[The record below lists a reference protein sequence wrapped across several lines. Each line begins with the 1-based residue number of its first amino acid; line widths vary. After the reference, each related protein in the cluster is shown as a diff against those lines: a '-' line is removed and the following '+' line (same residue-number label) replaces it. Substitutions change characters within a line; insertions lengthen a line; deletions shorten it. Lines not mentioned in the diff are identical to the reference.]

1 MKKAYLIFAF
11 LLIFV
16 NAKCEVFALVN
27 FDEKLLENGSLKGYV
42 MSEKLDGVRALW
54 DGVALKSRSN
64 KKFSVPKCFTQNFPS
79 FALDGELFINRGKF
93 EELLS
98 VVNSVNADCKAWQ
111 NVKYFVFDVPNATGT
126 LTQRLEVLESYLNAL
141 KKAQKETYPLFIIA
155 QTPIKNKDELDKA
168 LQRVVKLGGEGL
180 VVRKNSAPYENFRTK
195 NAMKLK
201 IYEDSECKVIA
212 HNAGK
217 GKFAHKL
224 GSITCEQEII
234 IKENTSDFKTHK
246 TKLVRFKIGSG
257 FSDKERE
264 NPPPINSLITYKFN
278 GYTKNGVPKF
288 PVFLRPYRP
297 L

>member
-11 LLIFV
+11 LLICV

-64 KKFSVPKCFTQNFPS
+64 KKFAAPQCFTQNFPP
-79 FALDGELFINRGKF
+79 FALDGELFIDRGKF

-98 VVNSVNADCKAWQ
+98 VVNSANVDCKAWQ

-155 QTPIKNKDELDKA
+155 QTPIKNKDEFDKA

-180 VVRKNSAPYENFRTK
+180 VVRKNSAPYENFRTT

>member
-1 MKKAYLIFAF
+1 MKKAYFIFAF
-11 LLIFV
+11 LLICV

-27 FDEKLLENGSLKGYV
+27 FDEKLLENGSFDGYV

-54 DGVALKSRSN
+54 DGVALKSRSG
-64 KKFSVPKCFTQNFPS
+64 KKFAAPHCFTQNFPP
-79 FALDGELFINRGKF
+79 FALDGELYIAKNKF
-93 EELLS
+93 EETLS
-98 VVNSVNADCKAWQ
+98 AVSQSKCEAWQ
-111 NVKYFVFDVPNATGT
+111 RVKYFVFDVPNATGT
-126 LTQRLEVLESYLNAL
+126 LTQRLEVLQSYLNAL

-155 QTPIKNKDELDKA
+155 QTPIKSKDELNKA
-168 LQRVVKLGGEGL
+168 LQRVVKSGGEGL

-234 IKENTSDFKTHK
+234 IKEDTSDFKTGK

-278 GYTKNGVPKF
+278 GYTKNGIPKF

-297 L
+297 F

>member
-1 MKKAYLIFAF
+1 MF
-11 LLIFV
+11 LLIFA
-16 NAKCEVFALVN
+16 NAKSEVFALVN
-27 FDEKLLENGSLKGYV
+27 FDEKLLENGSFDGYV

-64 KKFSVPKCFTQNFPS
+64 KKFSVPKCFTQNFPP
-79 FALDGELFINRGKF
+79 FALDGELFIDRGKF

-98 VVNSVNADCKAWQ
+98 VVNSANTDCKAWQ

-126 LTQRLEVLESYLNAL
+126 LTQRLETLESYLNAL

-217 GKFAHKL
+217 GKFANKL

-234 IKENTSDFKTHK
+234 IKENTSDFKTRK

-288 PVFLRPYRP
+288 PVFLRLYRP
-297 L
+297 Q